1 MNSNLIN
8 NKMIIKFKK
17 NEYKSHFIIFL
28 LKLVNSLNHSILVD
42 EKTSYETIYVLN
54 YYYFIKQRNN
64 IFV

>member
-64 IFV
+64 K